1 MSKEKYVATD
11 IYERL
16 EVDKDKTTTGSVQDD
31 LAQFDN
37 MEDMLD
43 YFGDLDPCAFL

>member
-1 MSKEKYVATD
+1 MSKDKYVAGD

-16 EVDKDKTTTGSVQDD
+16 EVDKGTTSTGSVQED

-43 YFGDLDPCAFL
+43 YFGDLDPCEFL